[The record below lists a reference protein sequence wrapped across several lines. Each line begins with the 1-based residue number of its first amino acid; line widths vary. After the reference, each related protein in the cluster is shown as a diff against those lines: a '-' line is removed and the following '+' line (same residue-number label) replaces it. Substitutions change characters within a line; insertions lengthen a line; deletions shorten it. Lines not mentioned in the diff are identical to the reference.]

1 MLRIKIDG
9 DQEQGTILIDTLKL
23 SEQKS
28 GIKILTK
35 KDVLTLYLNNRNI
48 QSIPS
53 LAIFP
58 NLNCLSIDGNHL
70 QDLEFIKTNFA
81 LAELYAGNN
90 HISNIKGSLS
100 QLKNLRILHLQNN
113 QISNLN
119 NLTYEL
125 RHLSALED
133 LNLFDNPVTFVHGYR
148 STIIDL
154 LPKLRVLDRKAI
166 SNADRIRAFNDRHP
180 DRKKVLNRIGFAYHL
195 EPKQKQNSLEK
206 ITLYSS
212 LPSVTKPTVQIK
224 ENNQNCQSHEQLLN
238 EVIRNRALRR
248 SLTEYSQFD
257 WNKIPVG
264 AEKRLMEAENAV
276 TQPDVISIF
285 FQ

>member
-1 MLRIKIDG
+1 MLRIKTDG
-9 DQEQGTILIDTLKL
+9 NQEQGTVVIDTLKL
-23 SEQKS
+23 SEQKL
-28 GIKILTK
+28 GKKVLAK
-35 KDVLTLYLNNRNI
+35 KDVLTLYLNNRDIRN
-48 QSIPS
+48 IPS
-53 LAIFP
+53 LSIFP
-58 NLNCLSIDGNHL
+58 HLNCLLIDGNHL
-70 QDLEFIKTNFA
+70 QDLDFIKTNLA

-113 QISNLN
+113 QISNLDK
-119 NLTYEL
+119 LAYEL
-125 RHLSALED
+125 RHLNALED
-133 LNLFDNPVTFVHGYR
+133 LNLFDNPVTFAHGYK

-154 LPKLRVLDRKAI
+154 LPKLRVLDRKTI
-166 SNADRIRAFNDRHP
+166 SNANRTEAFNDRHP

-195 EPKQKQNSLEK
+195 EPKQEQNPLEK
-206 ITLYSS
+206 RIFFSS
-212 LPSVTKPTVQIK
+212 LPSTTKSTVQIK
-224 ENNQNCQSHEQLLN
+224 ENNQNDQSNEQLLN
-238 EVIRNRALRR
+238 EAVRNRALRR